1 MDTAGD
7 APATAAETGD
17 QIRFGTT
24 KGRWVLL
31 ATVLGTGVAML
42 DATVVNVALPTMG
55 EDLDAGVSGLQW
67 ILNSYLLSLA
77 SLILLGGSLGDRF
90 GRKRVFLVG
99 VVWFAIAS
107 LLCGIAPNVEMLVA
121 ARVLQGVGGA
131 LLTPGSLA
139 IIQASF
145 AHDDRGRAIGAWSAL
160 GGIATA
166 VGPFVGGYLVDAASW
181 RWIFLLNLPVAAL
194 VVFVG
199 AVHVP
204 ETSDPTMARQLDIP
218 GAAFG
223 AVGLAGVTYALV
235 EGEGSGWSSVPI
247 VIAAVVGVTGLV
259 AFVVTERRSP
269 HPMLP
274 LDIFGSRQ
282 FTAAN
287 LVTFA
292 VYAALGVSLFLLGL
306 QLQQAVGYSPLEAG
320 TAMLPVTVIMLVLS
334 SRAGALATKIGPKL
348 PMTVGPILAAVG
360 LALMT
365 RIDIGGRYV
374 ADVLPAVVVLG
385 FGLALTVAP
394 LTTTVLAAADDRHA
408 GVASGVNNAVARVAS
423 LLAIAVLP
431 VAAGITGDDYLDP
444 EAFSD
449 GFAVAMVIGA
459 VLAALGGL
467 LAFATISNDVLEE
480 PPVEGAAAGAAPERV
495 RHPIHCGV
503 GAPPP
508 VPRPVARP
516 VTVAASGTRRH

>member
-1 MDTAGD
+1 VD
-7 APATAAETGD
+7 AADDASATAAAGEE
-17 QIRFGTT
+17 IHFGTA

-42 DATVVNVALPTMG
+42 DATVVNVALPRMG
-55 EDLDAGVSGLQW
+55 EDLGAGISGLQW
-67 ILNSYLLSLA
+67 ILNGYLLSLA

-90 GRKRVFLVG
+90 GRKRVFLAG

-107 LLCGIAPNVEMLVA
+107 LLCGIAPNVELLVA
-121 ARVLQGVGGA
+121 ARVLQGIGGA

-166 VGPFVGGYLVDAASW
+166 VGPFLGGYLVDAASW
-181 RWIFLLNLPVAAL
+181 RWIFLLNLPVAAV

-204 ETSDPTMARQLDIP
+204 ETSDPTMARQLDVL
-218 GAAFG
+218 G
-223 AVGLAGVTYALV
+223 AVLGALGLAGVTYALV
-235 EGEGSGWSSVPI
+235 EGEGSGWTSLPI
-247 VIAAVVGVTGLV
+247 VGAAAVGVGALV
-259 AFVVTERRSP
+259 AFGVTERRSR

-274 LDIFGSRQ
+274 LDIFQSRQ

-287 LVTFA
+287 VVTFT

-334 SRAGALATKIGPKL
+334 SRAGALATKIGPRL
-348 PMTVGPILAAVG
+348 PMTVGPLLAAVG
-360 LALMT
+360 LGLMT
-365 RIDIGGRYV
+365 RVDIGGSYV
-374 ADVLPAVVVLG
+374 GDVLPAVVVLG

-408 GVASGVNNAVARVAS
+408 GVASGVNNAVARVAG

-431 VAAGITGDDYLDP
+431 VVAGITGDDYRDP
-444 EAFSD
+444 AAFSD
-449 GFAVAMVIGA
+449 GFDIAMIIGA

-467 LAFATISNDVLEE
+467 LAGATISNDVLET
-480 PPVEGAAAGAAPERV
+480 PAADDQRVPVADDVRQARP

-503 GAPPP
+503 GAPPTMQH
-508 VPRPVARP
+508 P
-516 VTVAASGTRRH
+516 VTAAAGGHRR